1 MTSPPAA
8 GSDDAPPWQ
17 RFFTPPAIPDPA
29 ALAAVERFCGLPDP
43 YRADAAADALFVEAT
58 NEIVRWHAGRSAVFR
73 GAWSAAGSPL
83 LRTVHDLP
91 ALPFL
96 HANLFKQ
103 HYLASVDEREVEV
116 VLSSSGTT
124 GAPSR
129 MPYDAWSMRAFQRM
143 DARAFEFNG
152 WIGSPG
158 AVDYLIFGFEPRPNA
173 GREAQR
179 GASYGLDYICSFA
192 PVRSV
197 TYALRA
203 TGAGDHEPDLFG
215 CVDALLRAA
224 DAGTPARLFGFP
236 AYLVSTL
243 DLLERLGQSPLK
255 LAPGSLVLLGGGWK
269 GDEDRRV
276 DKDVLYRR
284 IEDELGVPPDRIRD
298 IWGSVE
304 HPLPYYE
311 CPDHRFHVPT
321 WARLLVRD
329 VRTLDVV
336 PDGEP
341 GFLQLVSPY
350 VTSAPAHSMLMPD
363 LVSRHPAGTCG
374 CDLPTP
380 WFTVH
385 GRAGTS
391 RNRNCAVA
399 ASELLGAGR

>member
-1 MTSPPAA
+1 MSTPA
-8 GSDDAPPWQ
+8 GGTDDSPPWQ
-17 RFFTPPAIPDPA
+17 RFFAPPPIPDPS
-29 ALAAVERFCGLPDP
+29 ALAAVEQLCGLRHP
-43 YRADAAADALFVEAT
+43 YRSDAEVDALFVAAT
-58 NEIVRWHAGRSAVFR
+58 NEVIRWHADRSSVFR
-73 GAWSAAGSPL
+73 GTWSAAGSVL
-83 LRTVHDLP
+83 LSTVDDLP
-91 ALPFL
+91 SLPFL

-103 HYLASVDEREVEV
+103 HYLASVDEQQVEV

-124 GAPSR
+124 GVPSR
-129 MPYDAWSMRAFQRM
+129 MPYDGWSLRTFQRM
-143 DARAFEFNG
+143 DAWAFEFNG
-152 WIGSPG
+152 WIGSPE
-158 AVDYLIFGFEPRPNA
+158 AVDYVILGFEPRPNA

-179 GASYGLDYICSFA
+179 GAAYGLDYICAFA

-203 TGAGDHEPDLFG
+203 TGGGDHEPDLFG
-215 CVDALLRAA
+215 CVEALLRAA
-224 DAGTPARLFGFP
+224 GDGVPARLFGFP
-236 AYLVSTL
+236 AHLVSTL
-243 DLLERLGQSPLK
+243 DLLARLGLSPLK
-255 LAPGSLVLLGGGWK
+255 LAPDSLVLLGGGWK
-269 GDEDRRV
+269 GDEARRV
-276 DKDVLYRR
+276 DKDVLYSRVT
-284 IEDELGVPPDRIRD
+284 DELGVRPDRIRD

-336 PDGEP
+336 PDGDP

-350 VTSAPAHSMLMPD
+350 VTSAPAHSLLMPD
-363 LVSRHPAGTCG
+363 LVTRYPAQACG

-391 RNRNCAVA
+391 RNLSCAVA
-399 ASELLGAGR
+399 ASDLLGAGR

>member
-1 MTSPPAA
+1 MSPPAA
-8 GSDDAPPWQ
+8 GSDDIPPWQ
-17 RFFTPPAIPDPA
+17 RFFTPPAIPDRS
-29 ALAAVERFCGLPDP
+29 ALASVEQFCGLPDP
-43 YRADAAADALFVEAT
+43 YRSDAESDALFVAAT
-58 NEIVRWHAGRSAVFR
+58 NEIMRWHADRSPVFR
-73 GAWSAAGSPL
+73 GIWSAAGSVPL
-83 LRTVHDLP
+83 STVDDLP

-103 HYLASVDEREVEV
+103 HDLASVGESEVEV

-129 MPYDAWSMRAFQRM
+129 MPFDAWSLRTFQRM
-143 DARAFEFNG
+143 DARAFEFHG
-152 WIGSPG
+152 WIGSPD
-158 AVDYLIFGFEPRPNA
+158 AVDYVIFGFEPRPNA

-179 GASYGLDYICSFA
+179 GAAYGLDYICAFA

-203 TGAGDHEPDLFG
+203 TGAGGHEPDLFG
-215 CVDALLRAA
+215 CVEALLRAA
-224 DAGTPARLFGFP
+224 EGGTPARLFGFP

-243 DLLERLGQSPLK
+243 DLLARLGLSPLK
-255 LAPGSLVLLGGGWK
+255 LTSDSLVLLGGGWK
-269 GDEDRRV
+269 GDEVRRV
-276 DKDVLYRR
+276 DKEVLYGR
-284 IEDELGVPPDRIRD
+284 ITDELGVPPDRVRD

-311 CPDHRFHVPT
+311 CPNHRFHVPT

-336 PDGEP
+336 PDGDP

-350 VTSAPAHSMLMPD
+350 VTSAPAHSLLMPD
-363 LVSRHPAGTCG
+363 LVSRHPAQACG
-374 CDLPTP
+374 CGLATP

-391 RNRNCAVA
+391 RNRSCAVA